1 MTPAEQIQKLKDT
14 LQSFTLTSEQK
25 EVYAKGIQEREEFC
39 RRFPLSEIGS
49 LTLQQ
54 YCMGKRADNTET
66 NIDNLCW
73 WIEWGTRDFSKYSAG
88 NNDNWLASYDSE
100 TRQPKATSHL
110 ARYCNEHPELSLQD
124 ALTSFV
130 LQPLQLFLEG
140 HGMVQDNAIISR
152 LGKGLL
158 LKMLMLYYPDEFIWI
173 NSFTYLSRIIEA
185 YGLDGG
191 NSFVENNKAV
201 NEFYK
206 RIKQELSLEQMSTWD
221 FVVAVYDALDLK
233 NELIKSCSFK
243 IWKLSESPDYFPDPE
258 FNDSIKM
265 HRAVIHPETKR
276 KARSSLTQGE
286 AFMESSRVS
295 DVVFICHGAKKIA
308 TIGVFSASPIRNY
321 GNTDWIYRSIIPI
334 ADAIEGSSHK
344 LERTPWWSPSS
355 FSTFIEVKKGDWKEF
370 ASGVLEPCF
379 GITLED
385 LIERQKE
392 IQTRTESMEK
402 FSRYNDLLEEK
413 KNIIIQGAP
422 GTGKTFNTAAIA
434 LSIIGEE
441 NIDYNN
447 HAEVM
452 AKYEELSKQQQ
463 IQFVTFHQSMDYE
476 DFIEGY
482 KPVKSSEG
490 EKGHLDYQ
498 IQPGIFKK
506 ICIEA
511 SKSPQKRFVL
521 IIDEINRGNVSKIF
535 GELITLLEADKR
547 TGGDTPVHPLKAI
560 LPYTKEEFSV
570 PFNLFIIGT
579 MNTTDRSVGMLD
591 YAVRRRFAFVTL
603 TSTIIK
609 DDKGE
614 IIDIKE
620 LHDYYGD
627 SEDNALVF
635 QRAVKLFASIY
646 KFLNDDTR
654 KADMEIDDLMVGH
667 SYFMAQSIE
676 KLRMKFEYEIY
687 PLLLEYCKDG
697 IISVRPFD
705 LSAQKNIWLDILG
718 GK

>member
-1 MTPAEQIQKLKDT
+1 MTPDEQIQKLKDT
-14 LQSFTLTSEQK
+14 LQSLTLTPEQR
-25 EVYAKGIQEREEFC
+25 EVYEKGIQERDVFC
-39 RRFPLSEIGS
+39 KRFPLSEIGS

-54 YCMGKRADNTET
+54 YCMGMRPDSTET
-66 NIDNLCW
+66 NRDNLCW
-73 WIEWGTRDFSKYSAG
+73 WVEVGTENYSKYSPTNA
-88 NNDNWLASYDSE
+88 DNWLARYDSE
-100 TRQPKATSHL
+100 TKQPKATSHL
-110 ARYCNEHPELSLQD
+110 SRYCNEHPDFSLQE

-130 LQPLQLFLEG
+130 LKPLQLFLEG
-140 HGMVQDNAIISR
+140 HGADQGNEIISR
-152 LGKGLL
+152 LGKGFL
-158 LKMLMLYYPDEFIWI
+158 LKLLMLYYPDEFICI
-173 NSFTYLSRIIEA
+173 NSSDHISRIIKE
-185 YGLDGG
+185 YGIDGG
-191 NSFVENNKAV
+191 KSFVENNKAV
-201 NEFYK
+201 KDFYK
-206 RIKQELSLEQMSTWD
+206 RITREINQEQMSDWE

-233 NELIKSCSFK
+233 NEIVKNCSFK
-243 IWKLSESPDYFPDPE
+243 IWKLSESPTYFPEPE
-258 FNDSIKM
+258 FNETIQT
-265 HRAVIHPETKR
+265 HRAVIHPETKS
-276 KARSSLTQGE
+276 KARSSVTQGE
-286 AFMESSRVS
+286 AFMEDDRVS
-295 DVVFICHGAKKIA
+295 DVVFICHGARRIA

-321 GNTDWIYRSIIPI
+321 GDSDWIYRSIIPI
-334 ADAIEGSSHK
+334 ADAVDGTHFEIEG
-344 LERTPWWSPSS
+344 RPWWSPSDN
-355 FSTFIEVKKGDWKEF
+355 STFTEVPKRDWKKF
-370 ASGVLEPCF
+370 AETVLQPCF
-379 GITLED
+379 GITLEN
-385 LIERQKE
+385 LIERQRE
-392 IQTRTESMEK
+392 IQTRTDSMK
-402 FSRYNDLLEEK
+402 DFSRYNELLEEK

-441 NIDYNN
+441 NIDYKN

-547 TGGDTPVHPLKAI
+547 TGGDTPKHPLKAI

-635 QRAVKLFASIY
+635 KRAVKLFASIY
-646 KFLNDDTR
+646 RFLNDDTR

-676 KLRMKFEYEIY
+676 NLRMKFEYEIY

-697 IISVRPFD
+697 IISVRPFE
-705 LSAQKNIWLDILG
+705 LNAQKTVWTDILG